1 MMQNNDVE
9 IRSED
14 IVFLLGAGASYKAG
28 IPISKEMVEKVE
40 LLLNENDDWKEFRD
54 LYFYLKSSILYSKG
68 IFGEFDNSSF
78 NIENLLVIISNLKEK
93 DKNPIYPFIGSW
105 DLRLIDLAGKDF
117 TSLKEFDH
125 KIREELINWVSPP
138 QYTKANYYNG
148 FLSLK
153 NEITQI
159 LKVFTL
165 NYDLCFEKV
174 LGESIVETGFGD
186 GSEWHYS
193 NFDLESN
200 PKDFYLYKL
209 HGSINWYINE
219 ETKKL
224 NKNENIQL
232 RDPQLIFGTEHKL
245 QSIDPYF
252 YYSSEL
258 RKASLESKLI
268 LSIGYSFEDNYI
280 NGILSQA
287 IKSRDSITLMSV
299 QPLYDTK
306 ESELKAKFQGKLELE
321 NDSQIVI
328 EDKYAEIFLEKNM
341 TKNYL
346 VQYIKNEMF

>member
-1 MMQNNDVE
+1 MNSKEIE
-9 IRSED
+9 IRGED

-28 IPISKEMVEKVE
+28 IPISQKMVAKVE
-40 LLLNENDDWKEFRD
+40 SLIKENDSWKKFRE

-68 IFGEFDNSSF
+68 IFGEFDNGSF

-105 DLRLIDLAGKDF
+105 DLRLIDLAGNEF
-117 TSLKEFDH
+117 SFLKELDN

-138 QYTKANYYNG
+138 QYSKANYYNG

-153 NEITQI
+153 NEIMQT
-159 LKVFTL
+159 LKVFSL

-174 LGESIVETGFGD
+174 IGENLVETGFGD

-209 HGSINWYINE
+209 HGSINWYIDDD
-219 ETKKL
+219 TRKV
-224 NKNENIQL
+224 NKNDNIQT
-232 RDPQLIFGTEHKL
+232 RNPQLIFGIEHKL
-245 QSIDPYF
+245 HSIDPYF
-252 YYSSEL
+252 YYSSEF
-258 RKASLESKLI
+258 RKATLDCKLI

-287 IKSRDSITLMSV
+287 IKSKDNVTLLSV
-299 QPLYDTK
+299 QPLSKSIET
-306 ESELKAKFQGKLELE
+306 ELKSKIRNKLEL
-321 NDSQIVI
+321 DTDTQIVI
-328 EDKYAEIFLEKNM
+328 ENDCAETFFENKMNKNFLS
-341 TKNYL
+341 
-346 VQYIKNEMF
+346 QYINNEVF

>member
-1 MMQNNDVE
+1 MNNNEIE
-9 IRSED
+9 IRGED
-14 IVFLLGAGASYKAG
+14 IAFLLGAGVSYKAG

-40 LLLNENDDWKEFRD
+40 SLIRNDSWKKYRD

-117 TSLKEFDH
+117 SSLKEFDN
-125 KIREELINWVSPP
+125 KIREELISWVSPR
-138 QYTKANYYNG
+138 QYTKAIYYNG

-153 NEITQI
+153 NEIMQT
-159 LKVFTL
+159 LKIFTL

-174 LGESIVETGFGD
+174 IGENLVETGFGD

-193 NFDLESN
+193 HFNLESN
-200 PKDFYLYKL
+200 NKDFYLYKL

-219 ETKKL
+219 DTGKL
-224 NKNENIQL
+224 NKNENIET
-232 RDPQLIFGTEHKL
+232 RAPQLIFGIEHKL

-258 RKASLESKLI
+258 RKATLDCKLI
-268 LSIGYSFEDNYI
+268 LSMGYSFEDSYI

-287 IKSRDSITLMSV
+287 LKSKDNVLLLSV
-299 QPLYDTK
+299 QPLKGIK
-306 ESELKAKFQGKLELE
+306 ESELKIKIQNKLELA
-321 NDSQIVI
+321 NDTQILI
-328 EDKYAEIFLEKNM
+328 EDDFAELFLQNKMN
-341 TKNYL
+341 KNYL
-346 VQYIKNEMF
+346 SNYIKNEVF